1 MCPPNS
7 RIHLAFVVDWS
18 EECLF
23 VWFSEEFRQNH
34 LASWFSEEFR
44 QNHLA
49 SWFSE
54 EFRQNHLASW
64 FSEEFRQNHLASWFS
79 EEFRQ
84 NYLASFFFRR
94 SLGKTIWPPGFQRS
108 LGKTT
113 WPPGF
118 QRILGKTTWPYILF
132 GPGLTELDN
141 AGKPAWPQSNIWIS
155 IWVDWAPSP
164 LYCGWWACQTS
175 VIQYL
180 RDSLLVKEWRE
191 KSNDRWLSVLLK
203 EHLCR
208 LVGACFTF
216 VVCTAYSTAVV
227 HVKDSVS
234 TFW

>member
-1 MCPPNS
+1 MAIVRGRICKPLLGLWHMCPPNS

-23 VWFSEEFRQNH
+23 VWFSEEFSQNH
-34 LASWFSEEFR
+34 LASWFSEDFR
-44 QNHLA
+44 
-49 SWFSE
+49 
-54 EFRQNHLASW
+54 
-64 FSEEFRQNHLASWFS
+64 
-79 EEFRQ
+79 
-84 NYLASFFFRR
+84 
-94 SLGKTIWPPGFQRS
+94 KTA
-108 LGKTT
+108 
-113 WPPGF
+113 
-118 QRILGKTTWPYILF
+118 WPYILF

-175 VIQYL
+175 VMQCL
-180 RDSLLVKEWRE
+180 RDSLLVKNWRE